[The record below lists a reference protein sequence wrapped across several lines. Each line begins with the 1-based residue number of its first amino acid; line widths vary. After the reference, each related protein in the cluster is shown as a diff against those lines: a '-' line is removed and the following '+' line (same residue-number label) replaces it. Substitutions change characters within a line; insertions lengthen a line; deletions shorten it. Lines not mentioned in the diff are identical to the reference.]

1 MALKEIESLR
11 QENERLLAEVERL
24 RGLLKSHGIPYEPK
38 PEPPRYVDSAAEAKR
53 RVNLFMKLFCA
64 RRDFYAE
71 RWESKDGRAGYSP
84 VCSNRWTPICPKK
97 TRGIKC
103 HECNKQA
110 WVPFTESVAYK
121 HLVGQDERGRPYVV
135 GTYALLEDSTCKFL
149 VFDFDDHDGSHV
161 AWQEEARLLRE
172 ICQSQGIDTALERS
186 RSGKGAHVW
195 IFFDEPLEARLARRF
210 GAALLDRGAEKVHQR
225 DFNTFDRMMP
235 NQDEMPAGGMGN
247 LIALPLQGLPR
258 KRDNSVFVDE
268 NWEVIPDQWEYLE
281 QKKLLSREFVE
292 NKLAEWGPQDSL
304 IEENEIEL
312 YLKPWEP
319 KSKVTLER
327 SDVRGT
333 LRLTL
338 ADCIYIPQKS
348 VKPRTMNRIRKM
360 ATFSNPQFYKMRAM
374 RYSTKQI
381 PRRIQ
386 CFRDTEDFVALPR
399 GCLEKLTGQLETA
412 GISYEIEDCRTTGRN
427 IDVDFQGVLQPEQE
441 KATEAMLSHDIGIL
455 GAATGFG
462 KTVLGTYLI
471 ASRKVNTLVLVH
483 NREIMR
489 GWQED
494 IAKFLQI
501 NEEVPVEEGK
511 RRRKPKSIVGTL
523 YAGHD
528 SLHGIVDVAMI
539 SSLGRDDAVDERV
552 ADYGM
557 VIMDE
562 CHHAGAFTFENVLW
576 KVRAKYVYGLT
587 ATPVREDG
595 HEKIVFMQFGDV
607 RYRLSEKDRA
617 AMQDFRHE
625 ICPRF
630 TGFAPVTRE
639 KPSINELY
647 KLLIQD
653 KLRNQML
660 VEDVAAAVDDGRT
673 PLVLTKFKEH
683 AKLIHEALQKKG
695 FNSVLAL
702 GGGSTSERKARRDA
716 LQAATDDER
725 LVIVAT
731 GKYIG
736 EGFNFPRLDTL
747 FLAVPVSW
755 KGNIAQYAG
764 RLHRDFEGKEN
775 VIIYDYV
782 DVHVKMLE
790 RMYQK
795 RLSAYAAMGYTVYAP
810 TGNDG
815 ANVIYTVRD
824 YQETYWQ
831 DFQMAASR
839 ICICSPR
846 LSQRRVWE
854 LIKKLKQDKRSQ
866 IDYIILTLT
875 TGKYSPQQQAAI
887 ENMKKAMREAGAD
900 VREFDSLNCHFA
912 VMDDDL
918 VWYGSMN
925 FLSREHE
932 DDILMRIRSESI
944 VKELLAISNQE
955 EVVMSNST

>member
-1 MALKEIESLR
+1 MTLKEIELLR
-11 QENERLLAEVERL
+11 RENERLLAENERL
-24 RGLLKSHGIPYEPK
+24 KGLLKSHGILYEPK
-38 PEPPRYVDSAAEAKR
+38 PEPPRCIDSAAEAKR
-53 RVNLFMKLFCA
+53 RINLFMKLFCA

-84 VCSNRWTPICPKK
+84 VCSNRWKPICPEKA
-97 TRGIKC
+97 RGIKC
-103 HECNKQA
+103 HECDKQDWA
-110 WVPFTESVAYK
+110 PFSESVAYK
-121 HLVGQDERGRPYVV
+121 HLVGQDERGKPYVA

-149 VFDFDDHDGSHV
+149 VFDFDDHDSSHV
-161 AWQEEARLLRE
+161 AWKEEARLLRE
-172 ICQSQGIDTALERS
+172 ICRSQGIDTALERS

-195 IFFDEPLEARLARRF
+195 IFFEETIEARLARRF
-210 GAALLDRGAEKVHQR
+210 GAALLTKGAEKVHQR

-247 LIALPLQGLPR
+247 LIALPLQGIPR
-258 KRDNSVFVDE
+258 QKGNSVFVDE
-268 NWEVIPDQWEYLE
+268 NWEVIPDQWAYLE
-281 QKKLLSREFVE
+281 GKKLLSREFVE
-292 NKLAEWGPQDSL
+292 SKIAEWGPQDTPAIL
-304 IEENEIEL
+304 EEADTEPDG
-312 YLKPWEP
+312 KPWEQKNP
-319 KSKVTLER
+319 LALEKI
-327 SDVRGT
+327 DVREP
-333 LRLTL
+333 LQLTL
-338 ADCIYIPQKS
+338 ADCIYIPQKA
-348 VKPRTMNRIRKM
+348 VKPRSMNRIRRM

-386 CFRDTEDFVALPR
+386 CFREADGFVNLPR
-399 GCLEKLTGQLETA
+399 GCLKKLEEQLETA
-412 GISYEIEDCRTTGRN
+412 GISYEIKDCRTTGRD
-427 IDVDFQGVLQPEQE
+427 IDVNFTGILQPEQE
-441 KATEAMLSHDIGIL
+441 KATTAMLSHDIGIL

-471 ASRKVNTLVLVH
+471 ASRKVNTLILVH

-501 NEEVPVEEGK
+501 NEEVPIEEGK
-511 RRRKPKSIVGTL
+511 RKRKPKSIVGTL

-552 ADYGM
+552 ANYGM

-562 CHHAGAFTFENVLW
+562 CHHAGAYTFENVLW
-576 KVRAKYVYGLT
+576 KVKAKYVYGLT

-630 TGFAPVTRE
+630 TSFAPVTGA
-639 KPSINELY
+639 KPSIHELY
-647 KLLIQD
+647 KMLIQD

-660 VEDVAAAVDDGRT
+660 VEDIMAAVSDRRT

-683 AKLIHEALQKKG
+683 AKLLHEAIQEKG
-695 FNSVLAL
+695 LHSVLAL
-702 GGGSTSERKARRDA
+702 GGGSTSERRERREALEKAA
-716 LQAATDDER
+716 NDEQ

-795 RLSAYAAMGYTVYAP
+795 RLSAYAAMGYTVYAS

-815 ANVIYTVRD
+815 ANVIFTVRD

-831 DFQMAASR
+831 DFRMATNR
-839 ICICSPR
+839 VCICSPR

-854 LIKKLKQDKRSQ
+854 FVRKLKQDKRSQ
-866 IDYIILTLT
+866 IEFSVLTLSNDKYT
-875 TGKYSPQQQAAI
+875 PLQQTGI
-887 ENMKKAMREAGAD
+887 VNLKKALREARAD
-900 VREFDSLNCHFA
+900 VREYDNLNCHFA
-912 VMDDDL
+912 VMDEDL

-932 DDILMRIRSESI
+932 DDILMRIRSEAI

-955 EVVMSNST
+955 HKA